1 MSDIEKIR
9 KIRTGETLNLP
20 GSPFL
25 KSHLTLSDGSEVPL
39 ALRNYQKVGVA
50 NMLVSI
56 T

>member
-9 KIRTGETLNLP
+9 KIRTGETINLP
-20 GSPFL
+20 GSPYL
-25 KSHLTLSDGSEVPL
+25 KTHLSLSDGSEVPL
-39 ALRNYQKVGVA
+39 SLRNYQKIGVA